1 LVESIRSTLTI
12 LASDDFEG
20 RRTGTPG
27 EARAAH
33 FIASRFERY
42 GLVAAGNDA
51 YFQRFPM
58 RRTKGPDG
66 RERLELMSGWSAY
79 ESLPQGE
86 RLIGAN
92 VVGLIRG
99 SDPALRDEAVVV
111 AAHFDHLGIGAP
123 DAE

>member
-1 LVESIRSTLTI
+1 GVVEEFWTRQQDSALVLGVPARRPDSALVESIRSTLTL

-33 FIASRFERY
+33 FIASRFGRY

-79 ESLPQGE
+79 ENLPQGE

-92 VVGLIRG
+92 VV
-99 SDPALRDEAVVV
+99 
-111 AAHFDHLGIGAP
+111 
-123 DAE
+123 